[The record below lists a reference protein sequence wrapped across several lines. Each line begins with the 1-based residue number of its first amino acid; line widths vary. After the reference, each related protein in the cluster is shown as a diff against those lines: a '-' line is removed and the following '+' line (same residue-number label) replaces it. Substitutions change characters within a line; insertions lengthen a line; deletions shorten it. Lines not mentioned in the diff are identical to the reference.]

1 MDKVTRAI
9 TNSYAYGSVEA
20 LNIENITKSAK
31 ATIDKSSKIVKQ
43 KFGLNKSILDQSWG
57 MFKQFLAYR
66 LKHTYQ
72 TELIEVNPQYTSQKC
87 SSYGHINADT
97 RKNQASFKCVNYQ

>member
-1 MDKVTRAI
+1 MDKVTTAI

-31 ATIDKSSKIVKQ
+31 ATIDKS
-43 KFGLNKSILDQSWG
+43 ILDQSWG
-57 MFKQFLAYR
+57 MFKQFLAYK
-66 LKHTYQ
+66 LKHKYR